1 MKIAYS
7 HLLRHIEEKPSI
19 EQLSNSLFQLGH
31 EHEIDRDT
39 FDMEF
44 TPNRGDCLSINGLLR
59 DLSVFYEVKLNQEI
73 YNEKLEKLLIDFKN
87 LSKEICPKISFLK
100 LEIDQLPET
109 YSGSLANYFL
119 DLGLNKNNFFT
130 DISNYISYE
139 TGQPTHCYDA
149 DKLNAKLVFEEIER
163 EERFETLLEKNI
175 ILDISILR

>member
-119 DLGLNKNNFFT
+119 DLGLNKNTLTSFTWFYGYVPINFEVLRFYYRFKN
-130 DISNYISYE
+130 DDVKGE
-139 TGQPTHCYDA
+139 
-149 DKLNAKLVFEEIER
+149 LN
-163 EERFETLLEKNI
+163 
-175 ILDISILR
+175 SIKGMFSS